1 MKFIESIC
9 LENGEFRNIGLHQR
23 RLELT
28 TLAHFGYAVRI
39 DLKTQLERR
48 SFPAVGLFKVRV
60 TYGQELESI
69 DVDPYLRRPVQQV
82 ELVAADALD
91 YRYKYADRRSLEAL
105 RQNLAIGCQ
114 PIIVQ
119 HGRITDATYA
129 NVCLFDG
136 ERWLTPEKPL
146 LAGTARAA
154 ALAAGQVFPAVISAD
169 DFRAGKYKKLKLI
182 NCMALFSE
190 GQEILL

>member
-69 DVDPYLRRPVQQV
+69 DVDPYLRRPVQQ
-82 ELVAADALD
+82 L
-91 YRYKYADRRSLEAL
+91 SL
-105 RQNLAIGCQ
+105 IH
-114 PIIVQ
+114 I
-119 HGRITDATYA
+119 
-129 NVCLFDG
+129 
-136 ERWLTPEKPL
+136 
-146 LAGTARAA
+146 
-154 ALAAGQVFPAVISAD
+154 
-169 DFRAGKYKKLKLI
+169 
-182 NCMALFSE
+182 
-190 GQEILL
+190 